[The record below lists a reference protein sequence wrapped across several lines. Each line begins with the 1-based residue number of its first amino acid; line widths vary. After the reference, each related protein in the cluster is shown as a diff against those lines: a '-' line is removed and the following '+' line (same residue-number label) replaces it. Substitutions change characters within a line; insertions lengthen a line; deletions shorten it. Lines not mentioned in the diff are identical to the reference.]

1 MGQTCQSLFCSACN
15 CQKVSVYTN
24 FDVKL
29 HSCAIM
35 DLTVVMWQKYWP
47 ANVGVL
53 VAAALTPTGWLERLY
68 RMRWDLMGMV

>member
-1 MGQTCQSLFCSACN
+1 
-15 CQKVSVYTN
+15 
-24 FDVKL
+24 
-29 HSCAIM
+29 M